1 MKDIFFL
8 CGLPRAGNTLFGSIM
23 NQNPDVGVSANS
35 ICADMMGEL
44 FMLKHTDIFKNYP
57 DHKSFNNVAK
67 SVFENYYKDWNYK
80 YIVDRAPWGYP
91 VNLKFLK
98 ETRSNVKIIVLVRD
112 VIEVLASF
120 IRWSEREPT
129 SFVNRYAA
137 KTREEKCDMLMNKDG
152 VIVKELI
159 AIKHLLEHQSKEIYH
174 LVEYNNLVEKPE
186 KTINDIYE
194 FLDIPKFKHRFTNL
208 DQFKVNDI
216 KYDEAIVGEGLHTI
230 KTDAIY
236 KDKYDAYNIIPKSI
250 IDTYKQC
257 NFWKG

>member
-1 MKDIFFL
+1 MDLIDQLEKEI
-8 CGLPRAGNTLFGSIM
+8 N
-23 NQNPDVGVSANS
+23 
-35 ICADMMGEL
+35 EL
-44 FMLKHTDIFKNYP
+44 ED
-57 DHKSFNNVAK
+57 
-67 SVFENYYKDWNYK
+67 
-80 YIVDRAPWGYP
+80 
-91 VNLKFLK
+91 
-98 ETRSNVKIIVLVRD
+98 KI
-112 VIEVLASF
+112 
-120 IRWSEREPT
+120 
-129 SFVNRYAA
+129 A
-137 KTREEKCDMLMNKDG
+137 KTREEKCNMLMNKDG

-236 KDKYDAYNIIPKSI
+236 KDKYDAYNIIPKCI
-250 IDTYKQC
+250 IEKYKQC